1 MNFEEDDIVLCTVK
15 RIEKTTVF
23 LEIEENGEGS
33 MNFSEVSPGR
43 IRNIRNFIA
52 PNKKVVCKI
61 LKIRGG
67 HPELSLR
74 RVTTKEKEEVLE
86 KHKKKTILQNI
97 LKTILKEKTEK
108 VIGEIKKDYEL
119 YEFLDSARENP
130 ELIRKFVNNAE
141 AKELEKILKEKREK
155 EKEVRKVIIIKSKS
169 SSGIEEIKKLLDRK
183 DSEISYLGSSK
194 FSITVKSKEY
204 KSANLEME
212 KIIGEIKSK
221 AKSLKMIFEIKS

>member
-43 IRNIRNFIA
+43 IRNIRDFIA

-61 LKIRGG
+61 LKIRKG

-86 KHKKKTILQNI
+86 KHKKKTILKNI

-108 VIGEIKKDYEL
+108 VIEEIKKDYEL
-119 YEFLDSARENP
+119 YEFLDNARENP
-130 ELIRKFVNNAE
+130 ELIRDFVNDAE

-155 EKEVRKVIIIKSKS
+155 EKEVRKIIIIKSKS
-169 SSGIEEIKKLLDRK
+169 SSGIEEIKELLDRK

-204 KSANLEME
+204 KSANLKME

-221 AKSLKMIFEIKS
+221 AKSLKMFFEVKS